1 MRRRKS
7 LVRRL
12 IPWILFLAACAA
24 LVCFVGIPL
33 YGQQETEVIDPP
45 VVSYYEGNGQE
56 LLMENDRLLFSMD
69 PGTTRFTVTEKE
81 TGRIWRSNPEN
92 AAKDP
97 IAQAGNKDMLN
108 STLLVTYTNSGG
120 EVTLNNNTYCMNNQT
135 YEIQPQEDGSIRV
148 NYAIGR
154 IERIYQIPTAITK
167 ERYTAFTDKM
177 SKSTKKKVSGL
188 YTLVEPA
195 KLEKRDDREELISL
209 YPSITEQALYLL
221 KSNTSTTNKEK
232 AEGYFEE
239 AGYTAE
245 DFATDQELV
254 AGSKGSSGPVFN
266 VSMIYRLEGGD
277 LVVELPYS
285 EMRYRADYPLTYV
298 SPLPMF
304 GAAGTEEEGYLF
316 IPEGGGA
323 LIHYN
328 NGKLSQSPYYANLY
342 GWDYGTQRKEAV
354 SETENAFPVFGGTHE
369 GGAFLCM
376 IEGASSYAGVNADI
390 SGRYN
395 SYNTVYARYNVLHA
409 EQYNVSAKT
418 AQLVYIYEKEIPK
431 DTIVQRYRF
440 INSDRYTDM
449 ANAYGDYLRET
460 YPGLKDA
467 AASEETPV
475 SVEMIGAINKKVVKF
490 GMPVDSVVATT
501 TFRQAQDIL
510 RELKGADI
518 ENLNLRMTG
527 WSNGGVR
534 QKVLTGVHTLS
545 ELGGEEEMGRLI
557 KAAKERNVNLFFDG
571 ITCFAYHSG
580 ILDGFITFRD
590 AARYAT
596 REQVHLYPYDIVT
609 YQKATWLDDYY
620 LVRPAY
626 ARENASRLIGFLQK
640 KGAAGVAFRDV
651 GDLLSADYY
660 NKDLTTREMVKRMN
674 TETLQEAR
682 DAGEKVMIRKG
693 NDYALPYAD
702 LITDMNLTG
711 QAYAIVDERIPFYQI
726 ALHGM
731 KDFTGEAINLSGDYQ
746 TRLLECAEY
755 GAGLNFTFMAENTRI
770 LQDTT
775 YSCYTSS
782 GYTYW
787 KDQVIPMIRRY
798 QQEMKGLNRQRIVN
812 HDQLAEEVKVTEY
825 ADGTRVYVNFGSE
838 DYSTGGINIPAR
850 DYLVERGNPS

>member
-1 MRRRKS
+1 MRRNKS

-12 IPWILFLAACAA
+12 IPWVIFIAACAA
-24 LVCFVGIPL
+24 LVIFVGIPL
-33 YGQQETEVIDPP
+33 YGHQETEEVRAPS
-45 VVSYYEGNGQE
+45 VWYYEGDGKE
-56 LLMENDRLLFSMD
+56 LTMENDQLLFAMD
-69 PGTTRFTVTEKE
+69 PQTTRFTVTEKT

-92 AAKDP
+92 AAQDP
-97 IAQAGNKDMLN
+97 IAQATNKEMLQ

-120 EVTLNNNTYCMNNQT
+120 EVSLNNNTYSMANQT
-135 YEIQPQEDGSIRV
+135 YQILPQEDGSIRV
-148 NYAIGR
+148 DYAVGR
-154 IERIYQIPTAITK
+154 IERIYQIPTVITR

-177 SKSTKKKVSGL
+177 SKATKKKVSSL
-188 YTLVEPA
+188 YTLVEPE
-195 KLEKRDDREELISL
+195 KLDKRDDKDELIAL

-221 KSNTSTTNKEK
+221 KSNTNTANKEK

-245 DFATDQELV
+245 DFELDQQLV
-254 AGSKGSSGPVFN
+254 AGAKDSSGPVFN
-266 VSMIYRLEGGD
+266 VSMIYRLEDGD

-285 EMRYRADYPLTYV
+285 EMRYKADYPLTYV

-304 GAAGTEEEGYLF
+304 GAAGTGDQGFLF

-342 GWDYGTQRKEAV
+342 GWDYGTQRREAV
-354 SETENAFPVFGGTHE
+354 SETENAFPVFGGTQS
-369 GGAFLCM
+369 GGAFLCIM
-376 IEGASSYAGVNADI
+376 EGASSYAGVNADI
-390 SGRYN
+390 AGRYN

-418 AQLVYIYEKEIPK
+418 AQLVYIYEKEIPN

-440 INSDRYTDM
+440 VDSDRYTDM
-449 ANAYGDYLRET
+449 ANAYGDYLREK
-460 YPGLKDA
+460 YPELKEAKAGEDM
-467 AASEETPV
+467 PV
-475 SVEMIGAINKKVVKF
+475 NVELVGAINKKVVKF
-490 GMPVDSVVATT
+490 GMPIDSVVATT

-510 RELKGADI
+510 QELDSAGIRHLSA
-518 ENLNLRMTG
+518 RMTG

-534 QKVLTGVHTLS
+534 QKVLTSVKTLS
-545 ELGGEEEMGRLI
+545 ELGGEKEMSQLVTNARELGVDLY
-557 KAAKERNVNLFFDG
+557 FDG

-580 ILDGFITFRD
+580 ILDGFVAFRD

-620 LVRPAY
+620 LVRPGY
-626 ARENASRLIGFLQK
+626 AKNNAGRLIEFLRNK
-640 KGAAGVAFRDV
+640 NAAGIAFRDV

-660 NKDLTTREMVKRMN
+660 NRDLVTREMVKQMN
-674 TETLQEAR
+674 VETLQEAR
-682 DAGEKVMIRKG
+682 AAGEKVSVKKG

-746 TRLLECAEY
+746 TKLLECVEY
-755 GAGLNFTFMAENTRI
+755 GAGLNFTFMAADTRI
-770 LQDTT
+770 LQDSA

-782 GYTYW
+782 GYVYW
-787 KDQVIPMIRRY
+787 KDQIIPMITRY
-798 QQEMKGLNRQRIVN
+798 QQEMKGLNQQRIIG
-812 HDQLAEEVKVTEY
+812 HDQLAEEVKMTEY
-825 ADGTRVYVNFGSE
+825 ADGTKVYVNFGSE
-838 DYSTGGINIPAR
+838 AYQEGGVSVPAR
-850 DYLVERGNPS
+850 DYLVQRGGM

>member
-1 MRRRKS
+1 MKRRKS
-7 LVRRL
+7 LIRRL

-24 LVCFVGIPL
+24 LVYFVGIPL
-33 YGQQETEVIDPP
+33 YGQQETETVVPPKVI
-45 VVSYYEGNGQE
+45 YYEGDGQEITMENGQ
-56 LLMENDRLLFSMD
+56 LLFAMD
-69 PGTTRFTVTEKE
+69 PATTRFTVTEKD
-81 TGRIWRSNPEN
+81 TGRVWRSNPED

-97 IAQAGNKDMLN
+97 IAQAGNKEMLS

-120 EVTLNNNTYCMNNQT
+120 EVTLNNNTYSMANQT
-135 YEIQPQEDGSIRV
+135 YDVQKQEDGSIRV
-148 NYAIGR
+148 DYAVGR
-154 IERIYQIPTAITK
+154 IERVYQIPTAITK
-167 ERYTAFTDKM
+167 ERYTMFTDAM

-188 YTLVEPA
+188 YTLVEPE
-195 KLEKRDDREELISL
+195 KLDKRDDKDELTEL

-245 DFATDQELV
+245 DFAIDQELV
-254 AGSKGSSGPVFN
+254 AGARGNSGPVFN
-266 VSMIYRLEGGD
+266 VTMIYRLEGND

-285 EMRYRADYPLTYV
+285 EMRYRPDYPLTYV

-304 GAAGTEEEGYLF
+304 GAAGTEADGFLF

-354 SETENAFPVFGGTHE
+354 SETENAYAVFGATQE
-369 GGAFLCM
+369 GGSFLCM
-376 IEGASSYAGVNADI
+376 IEGASSYAGINADI
-390 SGRYN
+390 AGRYN
-395 SYNTVYARYNVLHA
+395 SYNTIYAKYNVLHA

-418 AQLVYIYEKEIPK
+418 AQLVYIYEKEIPQ

-440 INSDRYTDM
+440 INSDSYTDM
-449 ANAYGDYLRET
+449 ANAYGNYLREKHPELT
-460 YPGLKDA
+460 E
-467 AASEETPV
+467 ASAGEDVPV
-475 SVEMIGAINKKVVKF
+475 NVELIGAINKKVVKM

-501 TFRQAQDIL
+501 TFQQAQEIL
-510 RELKGADI
+510 RDLTGADI
-518 ENLNLRMTG
+518 ENLHIRMTG

-534 QKVLTGVHTLS
+534 QKVLTKVRTQG
-545 ELGGEEEMGRLI
+545 ELGGEDEMGRLI
-557 KAAKERNVNLFFDG
+557 KAAKDRNVSLYFDG

-580 ILDGFITFRD
+580 ILDGFVTFRD

-596 REQVHLYPYDIVT
+596 REQVHLYPYNIVT
-609 YQKATWLDDYY
+609 YQKATWLEDYY
-620 LVRPAY
+620 LVHPSY
-626 ARENASRLIGFLQK
+626 AKANASRLISFLK
-640 KGAAGVAFRDV
+640 TKGSTGIAFRDV

-660 NKDLTTREMVKRMN
+660 NRDLSTREDVKRMN
-674 TETLQEAR
+674 IETLQEAR
-682 DAGEKVMIRKG
+682 DAGEKVLIKKG
-693 NDYALPYAD
+693 NDYAVAYAD

-755 GAGLNFTFMAENTRI
+755 GAGLNFTFMAADTRI
-770 LQDTT
+770 LQDTV

-782 GYTYW
+782 GYAYW
-787 KDQVIPMIRRY
+787 KEQVLSMVQRY
-798 QQEMKGLNRQRIVN
+798 QREMKGLNRQKIVN
-812 HDQLAEEVKVTEY
+812 HDQLAEEVTMTEY
-825 ADGTRVYVNFGSE
+825 EDGTRVYVNFGSE
-838 DYSTGGINIPAR
+838 DYAGDGIAVPAR
-850 DYLVERGNPS
+850 DYLVERGRT

>member
-1 MRRRKS
+1 
-7 LVRRL
+7 
-12 IPWILFLAACAA
+12 
-24 LVCFVGIPL
+24 
-33 YGQQETEVIDPP
+33 
-45 VVSYYEGNGQE
+45 
-56 LLMENDRLLFSMD
+56 
-69 PGTTRFTVTEKE
+69 
-81 TGRIWRSNPEN
+81 
-92 AAKDP
+92 
-97 IAQAGNKDMLN
+97 
-108 STLLVTYTNSGG
+108 
-120 EVTLNNNTYCMNNQT
+120 
-135 YEIQPQEDGSIRV
+135 
-148 NYAIGR
+148 
-154 IERIYQIPTAITK
+154 
-167 ERYTAFTDKM
+167 
-177 SKSTKKKVSGL
+177 
-188 YTLVEPA
+188 
-195 KLEKRDDREELISL
+195 
-209 YPSITEQALYLL
+209 
-221 KSNTSTTNKEK
+221 
-232 AEGYFEE
+232 
-239 AGYTAE
+239 E

-449 ANAYGDYLRET
+449 ANAYGEYLREIH
-460 YPGLKDA
+460 PELKDA

-580 ILDGFITFRD
+580 ILDGFVTFRD

-626 ARENASRLIGFLQK
+626 AQENASRLISFLQR

-660 NKDLTTREMVKRMN
+660 NRDLTTREMVKRMN
-674 TETLQEAR
+674 TKTLQEAR

-787 KDQVIPMIRRY
+787 KDQVIPMIQRY
-798 QQEMKGLNRQRIVN
+798 QQEMKGLNRQRILN

-825 ADGTRVYVNFGSE
+825 ADGTRVYVNFG
-838 DYSTGGINIPAR
+838 
-850 DYLVERGNPS
+850 